1 MTRRNILT
9 LALLSS
15 CSRQDDTALIDKQLE
30 LFEKYM
36 REMNHFGVASLFT
49 EDGVLAPDVRGP
61 RAIQQ
66 YLATTAGLK
75 VVEYSIDASK
85 PAINANLAKQT
96 VVYQKTVRTPQGN
109 TAQISGRLV
118 IDWIRTES
126 GRWLIQKLVIS

>member
-1 MTRRNILT
+1 
-9 LALLSS
+9 
-15 CSRQDDTALIDKQLE
+15 LIDKQLE

-36 REMNHFGVASLFT
+36 RDMNHFGVASLFT

-96 VVYQKTVRTPQGN
+96 VVYQQTVRTPQGN